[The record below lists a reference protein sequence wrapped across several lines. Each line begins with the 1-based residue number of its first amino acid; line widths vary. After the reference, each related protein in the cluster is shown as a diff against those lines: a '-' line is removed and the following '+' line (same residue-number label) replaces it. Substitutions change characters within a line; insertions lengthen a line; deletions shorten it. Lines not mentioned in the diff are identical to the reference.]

1 MANSD
6 KDILITPNRGQTALP
21 EISFV
26 GQGNVPI
33 SLRVLDD
40 NTISFEGTQ
49 GQLFSINNNLTS
61 GTIFSVNDISGIPSI
76 AVDVSGRVDLAR
88 YNGFVNIG
96 TNSVDTDKQLAVTGQ
111 MHITCP
117 SGSTTPAAIH
127 FGEGGE
133 LTGNGNMYMGYDG
146 PNFSDNAN
154 FWFVRNSANTNILT
168 ATFGGAIGINSNN
181 PRKLLHLYGGHGNT
195 SMRLTLPSGSNGG
208 GTGEINMQ
216 LWVSEPGRTWDGGG
230 IGMNVTNY
238 YTTSYPTSAADTS
251 NSYFPRLNSA
261 IGQAY
266 IRFFPNGGRV
276 EFSTMAN
283 DGTSYREQVHIL
295 NGAIGINTTSNVG
308 ANSTNNL
315 PRKLVINQ
323 GNIDLVGG
331 GEFYKDGN
339 PLTPLPEQTD
349 ETRGAYLVSDG
360 PNGAFWSYPGAT
372 VSSGPLTGYRYRSI
386 ITHGYI
392 GGGYKGSQP
401 WRSLNKTWHTTD
413 TTFYCGEQLDR
424 AASYC
429 DGTWSDYNAYVH
441 GTVNAYQGNSSH
453 TSSYNLNTGI
463 RRMQGDGTFSQ
474 YSYGYEGDNPKA
486 VMGYNVVGGWGMSV
500 GRNDAGCATNQIG
513 QAGYITGGGSE
524 VTNKLHF
531 GTEIMYTTTSSGSS
545 SDFVAGVGGETRA
558 YMSWNNGVQ
567 QYLTYSNDAWTNFNF
582 AGGNRGW
589 CKALPTKWGHFYI
602 GTSNNVTTPVRK
614 VRDSDG
620 AALSNYNR
628 ARAAGEENMQMGQD
642 WGYKLGD
649 FDGQQ
654 NNHTE
659 KWDYSTDGITTMG
672 FATRPKGHYG
682 QSSAACSS
690 ASASVTSTQPF

>member
-6 KDILITPNRGQTALP
+6 KDILITPNRGQTLLP
-21 EISFV
+21 EIKFT
-26 GQGNVPI
+26 GQGNTPI
-33 SLRVLDD
+33 SLKVLDD
-40 NTISFEGTQ
+40 NTVSFEGSA

-61 GTIFSVNDISGIPSI
+61 GIIFSVNDVSGIPSI
-76 AVDVSGRVDLAR
+76 AVDASGRIDLAR

-96 TNSVDTDKQLAVTGQ
+96 VNPNATDKQLALTGQ
-111 MHITCP
+111 MIIT
-117 SGSTTPAAIH
+117 SATGSTTPAAIH
-127 FGEGGE
+127 FHEGSE
-133 LTGNGNMYMGYDG
+133 VTGTGAMYIGYDG
-146 PNFSDNAN
+146 PNFSDNN
-154 FWFVRNSANTNILT
+154 NYFFVRNSSNTSILT
-168 ATFGGAIGINSNN
+168 ATIGGGFGIHNTN
-181 PRKLLHLYGGHGNT
+181 PRTKLHLYGDHYDT
-195 SMRLTLPSGSNGG
+195 SWRITLPASNNGAG
-208 GTGEINMQ
+208 NGDVSMQ
-216 LWVSEPGRTWDGGG
+216 AWVSEPGLTWDGGG
-230 IGMNVTNY
+230 IGMNVSNY
-238 YTTSYPTSAADTS
+238 ATASYPSRTYDSG
-251 NSYFPRLNSA
+251 NSYMPRLNA
-261 IGQAY
+261 NIGQAY
-266 IRFFPNGGRV
+266 IRFVPNGGTIT
-276 EFSTMAN
+276 FSTTEN
-283 DGTSYREQVHIL
+283 NNTQYRDTIRMRYGSLYL
-295 NGAIGINTTSNVG
+295 NYSADAAYRLGVSGNVNVIGG
-308 ANSTNNL
+308 
-315 PRKLVINQ
+315 
-323 GNIDLVGG
+323 DY
-331 GEFYKDGN
+331 YKDGQ

-372 VSSGPLTGYRYRSI
+372 VSSAPLSGWRYRSI

-424 AASYC
+424 AAAYC

-441 GTVNAYQGNSSH
+441 GTVNSYAGNSGH

-463 RRMQGDGTFSQ
+463 CRNQGDSTFSQ
-474 YSYGYEGDNPKA
+474 YVYGYEGDDPKA
-486 VMGYNVVGGWGMSV
+486 VMGYGVVGGWAMSV
-500 GRNDAGCATNQIG
+500 GRNDAGCASNQIG
-513 QAGYITGGGSE
+513 QAGYITGGGSN

-531 GTEIMYTTTSSGSS
+531 RTEIMYTTTASVSGA
-545 SDFVAGVGGETRA
+545 DYVAGVGGETRA
-558 YMSWNNGVQ
+558 YYSWTDGNQ
-567 QYLTYSNDAWTNFNF
+567 QYMTYSNDAYTSFNF

-602 GTSNNVTTPVRK
+602 GTSNNVTTPIRK

-659 KWDYSTDGITTMG
+659 KWLYSNDSITTMG

>member
-6 KDILITPNRGQTALP
+6 KDILITPNRGQTSLP
-21 EISFV
+21 EIRFT
-26 GQGNVPI
+26 GQGNTPI

-40 NTISFEGTQ
+40 NTISFEGSA

-61 GTIFSVNDISGIPSI
+61 GIIFSVNDVSGIPSI
-76 AVDVSGRVDLAR
+76 AVDASGRIDLAR

-96 TNSVDTDKQLAVTGQ
+96 VNPNTTDKQLAVTGQ
-111 MHITCP
+111 MHIT
-117 SGSTTPAAIH
+117 SATGSTTPAAIH
-127 FGEGGE
+127 FGEGSTV
-133 LTGNGNMYMGYDG
+133 TGTGSMYMGYDG
-146 PNFSDNAN
+146 PNFNDNNN
-154 FWFVRNSANTNILT
+154 FWFVRNSSNTSILTVTVGGGFGIHNTN
-168 ATFGGAIGINSNN
+168 
-181 PRKLLHLYGGHGNT
+181 PRTKLHLYGDHYDT
-195 SMRLTLPSGSNGG
+195 SWRITLPAANNGAG
-208 GTGEINMQ
+208 NGDINMQ
-216 LWVSEPGRTWDGGG
+216 AWVSEPGLTWDGGG

-238 YTTSYPTSAADTS
+238 TTASYPGRTYDAG
-251 NSYFPRLNSA
+251 NSYMPRLNA
-261 IGQAY
+261 NIGQAY
-266 IRFFPNGGRV
+266 IRFFPNGGNIT
-276 EFSTMAN
+276 FSTTEN
-283 DGTSYREQVHIL
+283 DNTQYRDTIRMRYGSLYL
-295 NGAIGINTTSNVG
+295 NYAADAAYRLGVSGNV
-308 ANSTNNL
+308 NVTN
-315 PRKLVINQ
+315 
-323 GNIDLVGG
+323 GDY
-331 GEFYKDGN
+331 YKDGQ

-360 PNGAFWSYPGAT
+360 PGGAFWSYPGST
-372 VSSGPLTGYRYRSI
+372 VPTGPLTGYRYRSI

-424 AASYC
+424 AAAYC

-441 GTVNAYQGNSSH
+441 GTVNSYAGNSSH

-463 RRMQGDGTFSQ
+463 CRVQGDSRFSE
-474 YSYGYEGDNPKA
+474 YVYGYEGDNPRT
-486 VMGYNVVGGWGMSV
+486 VMGYGVTGGWAMSV

-513 QAGYITGGGSE
+513 QSGYITGGGSA

-531 GTEIMYTTTSSGSS
+531 GTEIMYSTTTSGSA
-545 SDFVAGVGGETRA
+545 SDYVAGVGGETRA
-558 YMSWNNGVQ
+558 YMSWSNGVQ
-567 QYLTYSNDAWTNFNF
+567 QYLTYSNDAWTNLNF
-582 AGGNRGW
+582 AGSNRGW

-602 GTSNNVTTPVRK
+602 CTSNNVTVPLRK

-628 ARAAGEENMQMGQD
+628 ARACGEENMEMGQD

-649 FDGQQ
+649 YDGQQ

-659 KWDYSTDGITTMG
+659 KWLYSNDSITTMG

-690 ASASVTSTQPF
+690 ASASVTTTQPF